1 MAKFKIQESKLWKDS
16 IGALQRLWKNYLHL
30 LSNSFRHMTRN
41 EQEELIA
48 KFSWLL
54 TLGGVV
60 LAWCPVYALFP
71 SVIKVFAVPLSLL
84 LAYWFGKN
92 IVSKIMID
100 RFSKYLNTQ

>member
-1 MAKFKIQESKLWKDS
+1 MAKLNLQESKIWKDTF
-16 IGALQRLWKNYLHL
+16 GTVQRLWTNYLQL
-30 LSNSFRHMTRN
+30 LNNAFRNMSRT

-54 TLGGVV
+54 TIGGVI

-71 SVIKVFAVPLSLL
+71 TIIKVFALPLSLF